1 MVSSFAVKGDGIQ
14 KEQHKVALGLE
25 NFKPLAFR
33 IVKSTLRRLFSLL
46 VLSFLEGSGANPFT
60 QYRVTELLRS
70 GIKQT
75 CANSSNHAA
84 RKGK

>member
-46 VLSFLEGSGANPFT
+46 VLTFLEGSGAK
-60 QYRVTELLRS
+60 S
-70 GIKQT
+70 
-75 CANSSNHAA
+75 
-84 RKGK
+84 